1 MEESR
6 QDSDTGITAREQ
18 CVARFTEWWS
28 MDELSAILSQTN
40 PNIIRMFLSSKERTF
55 DHEKLAEILYDS
67 VGIHFLRNIA
77 NNPKRRQLFLAL
89 ILETTIQKGI
99 VTEDEIVS
107 MARSAVSAA
116 QEETLGGLEDV
127 VTMKIN
133 SKWCRMLAKKLKLPP
148 SVAEKE
154 YVEKM
159 PSTEVVEPHVPLN
172 PLYDYQYSTG
182 LFVRGMLEGTNLRQN
197 NAEVKRK
204 LIAVPTG
211 SGKTRMIVETL
222 IEWLNDGKPSKNAQ
236 QHSSKF
242 ILWIAQS
249 NELCEQALSTFRSV
263 FESSG
268 RRGTT
273 LRLHRFWGTGGA
285 LPAMGM
291 DDLLDEKGVIIA
303 TIQSLY
309 KLLDEPSQLE
319 RLGRITSC
327 IIVDEAHHAIAA
339 SYSQV
344 LRKMGFNWENR
355 KKEVSELGIIL
366 IGLTATPFRGTGQN
380 METVRL
386 RRRFGGIYFPTIPY
400 IEGVEN
406 FMPHA
411 LIDAPTF
418 AYEKD
423 KVRILGERSYDR
435 GGTIDK
441 EGYSWTIE
449 KSGSSEEK
457 WQFAKE
463 KNITFEFPRN
473 GEYVIALTVT
483 DNEGDADT
491 STAKITINKQTKDDA
506 TPVEMQKHLYEKL
519 IKRKIL
525 CDVYHKILASDN
537 VELSV
542 SEANYMQKFGE
553 FGRDTLKSIGNKYE
567 RNKMILEEI
576 YRLREDGKKKILF
589 FGCSVEHSRE
599 ICMFLQTLYGMRVR
613 YVDSQ
618 MDMDTRVNSIEMFR
632 SGDLEVL
639 CNFDVLTTGFDAPN
653 VDCVFVGRPIKS
665 TLLYTQMI
673 GRGMRGTKSGGT
685 TDMLIVDIDDNFQ
698 IQDNFRTNV
707 SLGWKIFKDYWKP
720 VESATETEFAYTPPP
735 KVENQFPE
743 SNERVEN
750 VSYSCSKC
758 DETAIGIESIQ
769 EVFGVEGSLEL
780 LTEYLMAQRY
790 DILPSECA
798 KCRKSKS

>member
-1 MEESR
+1 MEE
-6 QDSDTGITAREQ
+6 QDSEAGITAREQ

-40 PNIIRMFLSSKERTF
+40 PNIIRMFLSSGERAF
-55 DHEKLAEILYDS
+55 DHKKLAEILYDS

-77 NNPKRRQLFLAL
+77 NDPKKRQLFLAL
-89 ILETTIQKGI
+89 VLETVIQKGI
-99 VTEDEIVS
+99 VEEDEIVG
-107 MARSAVSAA
+107 MAKSAVSAA
-116 QEETLGGLEDV
+116 QEETLEGLEDV

-133 SKWCRMLAKKLKLPP
+133 SKWCRMLAKRLQLPP

-182 LFVRGMLEGTNLRQN
+182 LYVRGMLEGTSLKKD
-197 NAEVKRK
+197 NAEAKRK

-236 QHSSKF
+236 QRDSKF

-263 FESSG
+263 FESAG

-309 KLLDEPSQLE
+309 KLLEESSQLE

-355 KKEVSELGIIL
+355 KNEVSELGIIL

-386 RRRFGGIYFPTIPY
+386 RRRFDGIYFPTIPY
-400 IEGVEN
+400 VEGVEN

-435 GGTIDK
+435 GGLIDR
-441 EGYSWTIE
+441 EGYSWTIQ
-449 KSGSSEEK
+449 KSDSPDEK
-457 WQFAKE
+457 WQFEKE
-463 KNITFEFPRN
+463 KNITFEFPQA
-473 GEYVIALTVT
+473 GEYAITLAVK
-483 DNEGDADT
+483 DNEGD
-491 STAKITINKQTKDDA
+491 SNKSSAKITINKPFKEQA

-525 CDVYHKILASDN
+525 CEVYHKILASGDF
-537 VELSV
+537 ELSV
-542 SEANYMQKFGE
+542 SEASYMQKFGE

-576 YRLREDGKKKILF
+576 HKLREAGKKKILF
-589 FGCSVEHSRE
+589 FGCSIEHSRE

-698 IQDNFRTNV
+698 IQDNFRTSV

-720 VESATETEFAYTPPP
+720 AESEAQTEFVYKPPP
-735 KVENQFPE
+735 KEASKSPE
-743 SNERVEN
+743 IDKSMQN

-758 DETAIGIESIQ
+758 GKNAIGAEAIQ
-769 EVFGVEGSLEL
+769 KVFGVEGSLDL
-780 LTEYLMAQRY
+780 LIEYLGAQRY

-798 KCRKSKS
+798 KCRKAKS